1 MIKFKKTCRQFVV
14 HEYCGMRLYER
25 YPDMENISDVGAME
39 RLLHAADTKNT
50 EMPKFLEIL
59 QSKELDFLPFASTI
73 HDYLRKYDKEWYD
86 NDFEKIQN
94 S

>member
-50 EMPKFLEIL
+50 EMPKFLEIFMF
-59 QSKELDFLPFASTI
+59 QFKPFIMSYNCCVI
-73 HDYLRKYDKEWYD
+73 
-86 NDFEKIQN
+86 